1 MKEASRREEEAARQP
16 PSSGLSHQPDWLL
29 IRLNK
34 KENTKKKPRKI
45 KLPTSD
51 DELPALLRKIKSPS
65 SPDDSR
71 STRTKPSFVS
81 QEKKRRKEEERR
93 KLEEK
98 KKAAAKAELERIRR
112 EKAELAKLKEREAA
126 TFSKPADS
134 TFNRTYDI
142 TPARH
147 ELPPQPLQDE
157 DNYGEISFVEFFFLQ
172 YPVFIFCTVFS
183 VL

>member
-51 DELPALLRKIKSPS
+51 DELPAFLRKIKSPS

-71 STRTKPSFVS
+71 SIRTKPAFVS
-81 QEKKRRKEEERR
+81 PRVPFSNGNCSSANSSKKVAPPSSRDNGNISADADV
-93 KLEEK
+93 K
-98 KKAAAKAELERIRR
+98 KPSGNSPDQLMD
-112 EKAELAKLKEREAA
+112 L
-126 TFSKPADS
+126 SGCDDQKPRS
-134 TFNRTYDI
+134 GFV
-142 TPARH
+142 
-147 ELPPQPLQDE
+147 LPHLVGFQVILT
-157 DNYGEISFVEFFFLQ
+157 NF
-172 YPVFIFCTVFS
+172 
-183 VL
+183 